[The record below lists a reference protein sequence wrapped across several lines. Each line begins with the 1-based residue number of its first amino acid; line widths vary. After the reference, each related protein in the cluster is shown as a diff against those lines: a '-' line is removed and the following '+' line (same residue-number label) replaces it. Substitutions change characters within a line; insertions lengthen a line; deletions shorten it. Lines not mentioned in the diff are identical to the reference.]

1 MVEGRGIVGI
11 ELTPETNLARRIIDK
26 YSLSPPVD
34 IQSMVE
40 AYARLTFVHIPFD
53 DIDGVSLNLK
63 TRDKSTHVI
72 VNSASAPS
80 RQRFT
85 MAHELGHILIPWH
98 VGSVLI
104 DQVAP
109 VSPRSSSYFTP
120 ESWTMETEANSF
132 AAELLMPYSWLERVI
147 STTDDLSKIHRN
159 ISQSCQTSALSV
171 AIRLSQF
178 LPERVVYASERDG
191 VVEFSGTT
199 EGTIASP
206 LGTNAEFPIEAFA
219 YSDQHYVSTMQERR
233 LHWWK
238 LHGSHLRGAPLRR
251 YARRAVF
258 LALAGL
264 PIGIPSNAPWGTPPR
279 AWHEE
284 LERHGLAERCDL
296 AFVLRRGGVAQ
307 TGPPAVPRSAEPLR
321 LPRRGL
327 PVRRRRSTL
336 GRIRCAAGRHR
347 AAADRPRRRRRTW
360 RADAARAGRA

>member
-34 IQSMVE
+34 IRSMVE

-159 ISQSCQTSALSV
+159 ISQSCQTSALSA

-238 LHGSHLRGAPLRR
+238 LPEEIHIESSNDLTWRNILDCILHDVGLNAQDIRKMKMSISGVIGDANSRCKDKRNIGSM
-251 YARRAVF
+251 V
-258 LALAGL
+258 
-264 PIGIPSNAPWGTPPR
+264 
-279 AWHEE
+279 
-284 LERHGLAERCDL
+284 
-296 AFVLRRGGVAQ
+296 
-307 TGPPAVPRSAEPLR
+307 SACVQR
-321 LPRRGL
+321 L
-327 PVRRRRSTL
+327 SD
-336 GRIRCAAGRHR
+336 RHR
-347 AAADRPRRRRRTW
+347 YREIVEHKDFYEFVRKRAEDIVHRT
-360 RADAARAGRA
+360 GR